1 MVTLKWDKKCKSM
14 IDKIP
19 ENDLRN
25 TIPRL
30 YFKQY
35 IDTNLKETYIENSII
50 KWLKTNLENKEKID
64 ICEERVVR
72 NND

>member
-1 MVTLKWDKKCKSM
+1 M

-50 KWLKTNLENKEKID
+50 
-64 ICEERVVR
+64 
-72 NND
+72 